1 MVKETMTAFERMEA
15 AVRLEPT
22 DRIPCA
28 PLMDVYFPARY
39 KGWTTAKGLHNM
51 RAGFEAIVDIFD
63 DIGGWDGMLLPGYS
77 LPVTPHLYSGVAIG
91 KTINPGRE
99 LGENDVAQFVE
110 TVALSREDYDNI
122 IKLGW
127 NSFREKAKERF
138 NPHPTERIIGW
149 AQNQMEQYKY
159 ELELWRSKGIRS
171 LCGAITL
178 SPLMILSTS
187 RSLLEITKDIYRIPD
202 QLEAVMDAMVDDLIA
217 DALEAAK
224 ISDEPGVMLVMERGG
239 CFYYSLEIYERFE
252 YPYMKKMVDA
262 FAADDLITVM
272 HLDQDYTMN
281 LPYFKD
287 LPPKRVVAELDSM
300 TDIFKAKEVLKGHMC
315 IAGDVPAALTSLGT
329 VEEVES
335 YCRKLIDIVGQD
347 GGFIL
352 STGCTCPVDCKIEN
366 LQAMVNT
373 AKNYYPHTK

>member
-1 MVKETMTAFERMEA
+1 MVKETMTAAERMEA

-39 KGWTTAKGLHNM
+39 KGWTTAKGLRNL
-51 RAGFEAIVDIFD
+51 RAGFDAIVDIFD

-77 LPVTPHLYSGVAIG
+77 LPLTPHLYSGVAIG

-110 TVALSREDYDNI
+110 TVALAREDYDGI

-127 NSFREKAKERF
+127 NLFRENVKDRF
-138 NPHPTERIIGW
+138 NPHPPERIIGW
-149 AQNQMEQYKY
+149 AQNQMAQYKY
-159 ELELWRSKGIRS
+159 ELERWKSKGIRS

-224 ISDEPGVMLVMERGG
+224 ISGEPGVMLVMERGG
-239 CFYYSLEIYERFE
+239 CFYYSMEIYERFE

-262 FAADDLITVM
+262 FAAEDLITVM
-272 HLDQDYTMN
+272 HLDQDYAMN

-287 LPPKRVVAELDSM
+287 LPPKMVVAELDSM

-315 IAGDVPAALTSLGT
+315 IAGDVPAALTCLGT
-329 VEEVES
+329 VEEVEA
-335 YCRKLIDIVGQD
+335 YCRKLIDTVGQD

-373 AKNYYPHTK
+373 AKNYYPH